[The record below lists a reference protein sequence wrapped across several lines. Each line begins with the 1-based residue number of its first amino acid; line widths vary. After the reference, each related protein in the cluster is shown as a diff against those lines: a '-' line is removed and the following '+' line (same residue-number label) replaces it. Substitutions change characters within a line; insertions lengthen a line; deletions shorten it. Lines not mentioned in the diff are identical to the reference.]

1 MTVSFKCGTEMFMF
15 PGCWPSQAR
24 WSFSVESVMSLDT
37 DEDDT
42 DEIKGFL
49 TGDPGML
56 PFFLL
61 SRHGTKS

>member
-1 MTVSFKCGTEMFMF
+1 MF